1 MGQNGTFQPAPLDWS
16 EEATVEIGVWHGASR
31 LAEELVQ
38 THWGDDWRMRLASDN
53 LAPTVMT
60 ALGEVER
67 QTGFKAMIFLGGLP
81 PNTGK
86 ITSHM

>member
-16 EEATVEIGVWHGASR
+16 EEATVEIGDWHGASQ

-38 THWGDDWRMRLASDN
+38 THWGDDRRTRLASDN

-60 ALGEVER
+60 VLEEVKR
-67 QTGFKAMIFLGGLP
+67 QTGFKAMVFLGGLA

-86 ITSHM
+86 ITSQM